1 MNSISS
7 ANQENVVE
15 NKSQLFIR
23 LAKYLTSPIVAGF
36 YGFALVFSVNLILKL
51 LSFLLGINKPF
62 QLDLIDVMISSI
74 GFLLMFLINI
84 RRNLHQSKHE
94 FTSRSNNIYFILV
107 GFASNYFQF
116 STASR
121 ERRLCNQT
129 RKEK

>member
-51 LSFLLGINKPF
+51 LSLLLGINKPF
-62 QLDLIDVMISSI
+62 NLDFIDVMISSI

-84 RRNLHQSKHE
+84 RRNLH
-94 FTSRSNNIYFILV
+94 
-107 GFASNYFQF
+107 
-116 STASR
+116 
-121 ERRLCNQT
+121 
-129 RKEK
+129 